1 MLAQGCAKGW
11 VWTHLQMQMRACK
24 VVSACGCANR
34 TGWRTCVQVHMDRE
48 KDGVAHVCVCIRV
61 CQRMQL
67 YKCVSAHG
75 CERA

>member
-48 KDGVAHVCVCIRV
+48 KDGVAHVHKSVPKDAAVQVCE
-61 CQRMQL
+61 CTWL
-67 YKCVSAHG
+67 
-75 CERA
+75 